1 MELQVLHPDVVREL
15 LRGRTSCIPE
25 LVALDER
32 AREEISNQL
41 CPHAECGERL
51 TPVVPGDAARVFDR
65 TGVRYEKRCPV
76 HGRVI

>member
-32 AREEISNQL
+32 AREEISHQP
-41 CPHAECGERL
+41 CPHQGCPEHL
-51 TPVVPGDAARVFDR
+51 VPSVPGDAGRVFDR
-65 TGVRYEKRCPV
+65 TGIRYEKRCPR
-76 HGRVI
+76 HGLIT